1 MEGSLLISMGGSAA
15 VVPEAFLLPGIS
27 FGSVHVLTTEG
38 VDTGGVIRLM
48 QELSP
53 GTRVRVTQVA
63 GFKDLESEQDHYR
76 FEEVLYRW
84 MLESEP
90 DPARRHVCVSGGYK
104 TMSAAMAKAAA
115 ILGAAEVFHVLAGK
129 CAADASGKPQ
139 HPSTI
144 PEILSARD
152 GGHLQYVRLG
162 REAGWPQL
170 RRVVAGD
177 YPLTTTAAEGD
188 VLQKVEAP
196 NHGLRERI
204 LEVSVRAH
212 RLADSWSSVEQM
224 PFAELA
230 TWSRE
235 DLAWLEESL
244 DPGVPADLQWLKRVP
259 KVELHC
265 HLGGFATRGMEL
277 ERVRGSAEQ
286 PGKLPAVQAIDLPAD
301 WPVPAGPIGLETY
314 RKLGDNNGSGLLR
327 DAGCLRQQCKD
338 LYRHLVEQG
347 VVYAEVRCSP
357 ANYATDGRS
366 PWQVLCDIR
375 ACFQEAME
383 QGRQGGAG
391 WCHVNLLVIGTRQ
404 TCGDFRAG
412 IARHLALAVT
422 AAEVWRTPGDCRVV
436 GVDLAG
442 FEDTSTRAHFFR
454 EEFVGVHRCGLA
466 LTVHAGE
473 NDDAE
478 GIWSAVFDL
487 NARRLGHAL
496 SLAESP
502 ELMASVA
509 ARGIAV
515 EMCPYANLQIQG
527 FAPFHAQ
534 RASGGKAP
542 AYPLLEYLKEGI
554 RATVNTDNIGISGA
568 TLTDNLA
575 MAARLCPGLTRMHVL
590 QLQRNALDAAFV
602 TPGERARLLK
612 RFSERLPTPRV

>member
-1 MEGSLLISMGGSAA
+1 MEGSLLISMGASPA
-15 VVPEAFLLPGIS
+15 VVPEAFLLPGGAL
-27 FGSVHVLTTEG
+27 GSVHVLTTEG

-48 QELSP
+48 QELTP
-53 GTRVRVTQVA
+53 ATRVRVTQVA
-63 GFKDLESEQDHYR
+63 GFQDLASERDHYR

-90 DPARRHVCVSGGYK
+90 DPARRLVCVSGGYK
-104 TMSAAMAKAAA
+104 TMSAAMAKAAS
-115 ILGAAEVFHVLAGK
+115 ILGAAEVFHVLADA
-129 CAADASGKPQ
+129 CAADPNGKPKL
-139 HPSTI
+139 PSTI

-152 GGHLQYVRLG
+152 GGHLHYVRMG
-162 REAGWPQL
+162 REVGWPQL
-170 RRVVAGD
+170 RRVGAGD

-188 VLQKVEAP
+188 VLRKVEAA

-212 RLADSWSSVEQM
+212 RLADSWSSVERM

-230 TWSRE
+230 TWAGE
-235 DLAWLEESL
+235 DLAWLEEAL
-244 DPGVPADLQWLKRVP
+244 DPAMAADLEWLKRLP

-265 HLGGFATRGMEL
+265 HLGGFATSGVEL
-277 ERVRGSAEQ
+277 ERVRRSAEQ
-286 PGKLPAVQAIDLPAD
+286 PGKLPAVQTIDLPAG
-301 WPVPAGPIGLETY
+301 WPVPTDPVGLEAY
-314 RKLGDNNGSGLLR
+314 RRLGNNNGSALLG
-327 DAGCLRQQCKD
+327 DGGCLRQQCAD
-338 LYRHLVEQG
+338 LYRHLVEQRI
-347 VVYAEVRCSP
+347 VYAEVRCSP
-357 ANYATDGRS
+357 ANYARDGRS

-383 QGRQGGAG
+383 QGRKGGAG

-422 AAEVWRTPGDCRVV
+422 AAEAWRTSGDCRVV

-442 FEDTSTRAHFFR
+442 YEDISTRAHYFR

-478 GIWSAVFDL
+478 GIWRAVFDL
-487 NARRLGHAL
+487 NARRIGHAL
-496 SLAESP
+496 SLGDSN
-502 ELMASVA
+502 ELMESVA

-527 FAPFHAQ
+527 FAPFHSK
-534 RASGGKAP
+534 RALYGKAS
-542 AYPLLEYLKEGI
+542 AYPLLGYLERGI

-568 TLTDNLA
+568 TLTDNLV

-590 QLQRNALDAAFV
+590 QLQRNAVDAAFV
-602 TPGERARLLK
+602 TPGERVTLLK
-612 RFSERLPTPRV
+612 RFSECLPTP